1 MRMAPTKYKGILNDL
16 GLSLYWNKKTQKET
30 GGVSSTSAWILNK
43 NGDISIVSKKQAKR
57 YKFFL
62 VFLDFLKI
70 CLIYT
75 EATIGMVT
83 LKH

>member
-16 GLSLYWNKKTQKET
+16 GLSLYGNKKTQKET

-62 VFLDFLKI
+62 DFLKI